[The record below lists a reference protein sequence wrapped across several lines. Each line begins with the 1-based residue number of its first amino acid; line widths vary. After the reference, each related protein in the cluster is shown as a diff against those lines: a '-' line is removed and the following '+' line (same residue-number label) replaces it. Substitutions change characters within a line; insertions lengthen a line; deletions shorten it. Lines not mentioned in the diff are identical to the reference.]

1 MTLRSFKHV
10 NVTSTDETLLVLT
23 KYKNKARLIAG
34 GTDLLGTLKD
44 NILPTYPEVLVNVK
58 TIKELDY
65 VEEGGEFLR
74 IGALT
79 KIRKLET
86 NEIIR
91 QKYNLLAD
99 AARSVA
105 TPQIRNMGTIGG
117 NICQQPR
124 CWYFRSPENRF
135 DCLRKGGMQCN
146 ALLGENQNHSIFG
159 AARVMNPPCSSNC
172 PGHIDIPTYLD
183 RINDGNLLEAAEII
197 LNGNPMPAITG
208 RICPHFCDEECNR
221 GDVDESVFVRP
232 IERFMGDYILEN
244 AAKAIK
250 NPEKDTGKNVAI
262 VGSGPAGLSAAYY
275 LRKAGHNVTVFE
287 KMKEP
292 GGMLNHCIPTY
303 RLPKDIVR
311 KQVKVL
317 EDIGIA
323 FKTMTDVGTNV
334 TFESLRKKFD
344 AVFLATG
351 AWQQRKL
358 GIEKEELLMEG
369 VEFLQKV
376 AAGDRSRPGNKVLVI
391 GGGNVAVDVAMT
403 ALRLG
408 AKEVTM
414 ACLERREEM
423 PSIPEDVEKALKEG
437 IKLMPAWGPHRIL
450 QTKDVLSGMELIQ
463 CTSVFDDAHHFAP
476 KFNANIKTTVE
487 ADRIILAIGQS
498 ADFAYAGPS
507 LEAKHGLIVVDKDTQ
522 ATNVEGVYA
531 GGDSTTGTASVIEAI
546 AAGHRAADQIDR
558 LLMRDQPAA
567 EESEF
572 GLKKRMQKPTGAYS
586 TVRWRVSVPEIP
598 YSDRAVDIEDA
609 CGLDMNAISTEA
621 SRCLNCGCVTVNAS
635 DIATALVAL
644 SARIR
649 TTKKTF
655 DAENFFDAG
664 VLTSTALD
672 FDELVTEI
680 EIPLP
685 NPSTKQT
692 FLTFKRRKSEDFPII
707 EVACVLQTDNQRVS
721 QARIVLGAAAPVP
734 MRMRDVEDFL
744 KGKALTEEVAE
755 RAGDLAVKNAYPLAK
770 NKYKV
775 QIAKTLIKRAIL
787 S

>member
-65 VEEGGEFLR
+65 VEEGHEFLR

-79 KIRKLET
+79 KIHKLET

-124 CWYFRSPENRF
+124 CWYFRYPENKF
-135 DCLRKGGMQCN
+135 DCLRKGGMKCD

-159 AARVMNPPCSSNC
+159 AARVMTPPCSSNC
-172 PGHIDIPTYLD
+172 PGHIDIPDYLD
-183 RINDGNLLEAAEII
+183 RINKGNLLEAAEII
-197 LNGNPMPAITG
+197 LNRNPMPAITG

-244 AAKAIK
+244 AAQVIK

-275 LRKAGHNVTVFE
+275 LRKAGHNVTVFD

-292 GGMLNHCIPTY
+292 GGMLNHCIPAY

-376 AAGDRSRPGNKVLVI
+376 ATGDRSRPGNKVLVI
-391 GGGNVAVDVAMT
+391 GGGNVAVDVAIT

-423 PSIPEDVEKALKEG
+423 PSIREDVEKALKEG

-450 QTKDVLSGMELIQ
+450 QTKGVLSGMELIQ
-463 CTSVFDDAHHFAP
+463 CTSVFDDAHRFAP
-476 KFNANIKTTVE
+476 KFNANIKSTVE
-487 ADRIILAIGQS
+487 ADQIILAIGQS

-507 LEAKHGLIVVDKDTQ
+507 LEAKDGLIVVDKDTQ

-546 AAGHRAADQIDR
+546 AAGHRATYQIDR
-558 LLMRDQPAA
+558 FLMRDKPAA

-586 TVRWRVSVPEIP
+586 TVGWRVSVPEVP
-598 YSDRAVDIEDA
+598 YSGRAVDIEDA

-649 TTKKTF
+649 TTKKAF
-655 DAENFFDAG
+655 DADNFFDAG

-672 FDELVTEI
+672 ADELVTEI

-685 NPSTKQT
+685 KPSTKQT

-734 MRMRDVEDFL
+734 MRMREVEDFL